1 MRIPSRLAASS
12 LFVVLALGG
21 ASLAVAAD
29 TTSLPPTIPPAVI
42 SPTNQPRPALSAVDL
57 ATADLAQAARETAGN
72 LQALNLDATRAAMA
86 RGDAASDAVLSA
98 GHGSSAATAMTDAW
112 ARMRIRSGAV
122 VALLANLQ
130 AHDAA
135 VINATA
141 RGRSADWGD
150 ALDYL
155 GEAAGWLGQ
164 AQTARAALAVGAAT
178 DTFGQLIDRDSS
190 YDAALNALYSY
201 MAKSH
206 DRAGRKFAALSKAVV
221 DAQAALPASNDVLSF
236 IVGESAAA
244 TLYTDLLSIERD
256 RSDVL
261 AASLSNP

>member
-1 MRIPSRLAASS
+1 MHIPSRLAASS
-12 LFVVLALGG
+12 LLVFLALG
-21 ASLAVAAD
+21 ATSLAVAAD
-29 TTSLPPTIPPAVI
+29 TSNLEPTFPVAAI
-42 SPTNQPRPALSAVDL
+42 SPTEQPRPDSAALDL
-57 ATADLAQAARETAGN
+57 ATAKLAQAARETAGN

-86 RGDAASDAVLSA
+86 RGDAASDAVFSA

-178 DTFGQLIDRDSS
+178 DT
-190 YDAALNALYSY
+190 
-201 MAKSH
+201 
-206 DRAGRKFAALSKAVV
+206 
-221 DAQAALPASNDVLSF
+221 
-236 IVGESAAA
+236 
-244 TLYTDLLSIERD
+244 
-256 RSDVL
+256 
-261 AASLSNP
+261 